1 MDAFIDPY
9 ILKQIINGL
18 AIGSIYAL
26 VAVGYNMVY
35 GMLELINFAHGD
47 IYMFGTFIALTLL
60 VNNVPIPIAIIL
72 ACAAGGTIGLIVER
86 LAYRPVRNAARVV
99 PMLSAVGVALIFRNL
114 AQLIWGT
121 STKPFPELFKPSMI
135 HFGDVQIS
143 TLQIIIM
150 VLAMSLTGI
159 FALIMNKTK
168 LGKATHSVAQDIPT
182 AKLMGISVN
191 RIIQFVYFAG
201 GFFGVAGGILFSM
214 TYATWIG
221 MGFLGTLKAWIA
233 CVIGGIG
240 SIKGAFFGGI
250 ILGLS
255 EALISGFVS
264 SAYRDAIAYGL
275 VIIVLVVWPKG
286 IFGSQIAEKV

>member
-1 MDAFIDPY
+1 MDAY
-9 ILKQIINGL
+9 VLKQIINGL

-26 VAVGYNMVY
+26 IAVGYNMVY

-60 VNNVPIPIAIIL
+60 VGNVPIPIAIIL
-72 ACAAGGTIGLIVER
+72 ACAVGGLIGLIVER
-86 LAYRPVRNAARVV
+86 LAYRPVRGTSRVV

-121 STKPFPELFKPSMI
+121 STMPFPQLFETRMI
-135 HFGDVQIS
+135 QVGDAQIN

-182 AKLMGISVN
+182 ARLMGINVN

-221 MGFLGTLKAWIA
+221 MGFLGTMKAWIA

-240 SIKGAFFGGI
+240 SLRGAFIGGI
-250 ILGLS
+250 VLGIT
-255 EALISGFVS
+255 EALISGFIS

-275 VIIVLVVWPKG
+275 VMIVLVVWPKG
-286 IFGSQIAEKV
+286 IFGRQIAEKV

>member
-1 MDAFIDPY
+1 MDAY
-9 ILKQIINGL
+9 VLKQLINGL

-26 VAVGYNMVY
+26 IAVGYNMVY

-60 VNNVPIPIAIIL
+60 VGNVPIPIAILL
-72 ACAAGGTIGLIVER
+72 ACIAGGLIGLIVER
-86 LAYRPVRNAARVV
+86 LAYRPVRGSSRVV

-121 STKPFPELFKPSMI
+121 STMPFPELFETRMI
-135 HFGDVQIS
+135 QIGDAQIN

-182 AKLMGISVN
+182 AKLMGINVN

-221 MGFLGTLKAWIA
+221 MGFLGTMKAWIA

-240 SIKGAFFGGI
+240 SLRGAFIGGI
-250 ILGLS
+250 VLGIT
-255 EALISGFVS
+255 EALISGFIS

-275 VIIVLVVWPKG
+275 VMIVLVVWPKG
-286 IFGSQIAEKV
+286 IFGQQIAEKV